1 VTDSAPAA
9 VRRRL
14 LLPGQYGPA
23 FDDGGPVVVV
33 EAREFFTTR
42 PVHRTKAHLWLS
54 ALRHRVR
61 DLGDRAEHVRV
72 DHLRDALV
80 GQDDLEVIDP
90 PSRIQRG
97 QVRHWGHG
105 TTILP
110 SRGFVTD
117 EDEFTGWA
125 AERGGRFLME
135 THYER
140 VRRREGWLMTNDAP
154 LGGAFSLDAQNRQPP
169 PRGATT
175 LGLPDPWWPTE
186 DEVDDE
192 VRADLDRWERD
203 GLVQFVGRDDRR
215 RFAVTPDEA
224 QAALDDFVAVRLGD
238 FGPYEDAVL
247 TNDWTMAHSLL
258 SVPLNLGVLDPRQAI
273 DAALAAHASGAAP
286 LASVEG
292 FVRQVAGW
300 RDYVWHLYWWL
311 GDDYGADVEALG
323 ARPPAGARPRAAAR
337 PPSGAGPAHPAGT
350 GLPAWWRELDATE
363 VDAVCLTVAL
373 DGVRDHG
380 WLHHI
385 QRLMVLGNWA
395 LQRGYDPL
403 ELTEWFTDVF
413 VDGTDWVMPANVIG
427 MSQHADGGVVATKPY
442 AAGGRYID
450 RMTDHCGGCRFD
462 PTKRLGEDAC
472 PFTAGYWAFLERA
485 EPALR
490 RNPRMHRPLQQM
502 RAMPDLAAVVAQE
515 AARQTP

>member
-1 VTDSAPAA
+1 MTDTP
-9 VRRRL
+9 RRRL
-14 LLPGQYGPA
+14 VLPGQYGPL
-23 FDDGGPVVVV
+23 FDDGGRTVVV
-33 EAREFFTTR
+33 EAREFLTAR
-42 PVHRTKAHLWLS
+42 PVRRTKAHLWLS

-61 DLGDRAEHVRV
+61 DLGDRAEHVQVER
-72 DHLRDALV
+72 LRDALV
-80 GQDDLEVIDP
+80 GQHALEVVDP
-90 PSRIQRG
+90 PSRVLRG
-97 QVRHWGHG
+97 EVRQHGHD
-105 TTILP
+105 TVVLP

-117 EDEFTGWA
+117 EDDFAAWA
-125 AERGGRFLME
+125 ADQGGRFVME

-140 VRRREGWLMTNDAP
+140 VRRREGWLMRHDAP

-175 LGLPDPWWPTE
+175 LGLPEPWSPTE
-186 DEVDDE
+186 DEVDEE

-203 GLVQFVGRDDRR
+203 GLVRFVGRDDRR
-215 RFAVTPDEA
+215 RFAVTADEA

-247 TNDWTMAHSLL
+247 TNDRTMAHSLL
-258 SVPLNLGVLDPRQAI
+258 SVPLNLGVLDPRDAI
-273 DAALAAHASGAAP
+273 GAALRAHEQGAAP

-292 FVRQVAGW
+292 FVRQIAGW

-311 GDDYGADVEALG
+311 GDDYGSDAGALG
-323 ARPPAGARPRAAAR
+323 ARPSAPEPERAGRGPAV
-337 PPSGAGPAHPAGT
+337 GAGR

-373 DGVRDHG
+373 DDLRDHG
-380 WLHHI
+380 WVHHI

-395 LQRGYDPL
+395 LQRGYDPVA
-403 ELTEWFTDVF
+403 LTGWFTDVF

-462 PTKRLGEDAC
+462 PTRRLGPDAC
-472 PFTAGYWAFLERA
+472 PFTAGYWAFLDRA
-485 EPALR
+485 EPELR
-490 RNPRMHRPLQQM
+490 RNPRMQRPLQQM
-502 RAMPDLAAVVAQE
+502 RAMPDRDRVVAQE
-515 AARQTP
+515 AARRMP

>member
-1 VTDSAPAA
+1 MTDTT
-9 VRRRL
+9 RRRL
-14 LLPGQYGPA
+14 VLPGQYGPL
-23 FDDGGPVVVV
+23 FDDGGPMVVV
-33 EAREFFTTR
+33 EAREFFTAR

-61 DLGDRAEHVRV
+61 ALGDRAEHVRV
-72 DHLRDALV
+72 DRLRDALV
-80 GQDDLEVIDP
+80 GQHGLEVVDP
-90 PSRIQRG
+90 PSRVLRG
-97 QVRHWGHG
+97 QVRHWGHD
-105 TTILP
+105 TTVLP
-110 SRGFVTD
+110 SRGFVTS
-117 EDEFTGWA
+117 EDDFAAWA
-125 AERGGRFLME
+125 AGRGGRFLME

-140 VRRREGWLMTNDAP
+140 VRRREGWLMEHDAP
-154 LGGAFSLDAQNRQPP
+154 VGGAFSLDAQNRQPP

-175 LGLPDPWWPTE
+175 LGLPDPWWPVE

-224 QAALDDFVAVRLGD
+224 RAALEDFVAVRLGD

-258 SVPLNLGVLDPRQAI
+258 SVPLNLGVLDPR
-273 DAALAAHASGAAP
+273 DAVGAAVAAYESGAAP

-292 FVRQVAGW
+292 FVRQIAGW

-311 GDDYGADVEALG
+311 GDEYGADVEALG
-323 ARPPAGARPRAAAR
+323 ARYPGPDAHDGSRSAG
-337 PPSGAGPAHPAGT
+337 GGT
-350 GLPAWWRELDATE
+350 GLPAWWRTLDAGDVE
-363 VDAVCLTVAL
+363 AVCLSVAL

-395 LQRGYDPL
+395 LQRGYDPV

-413 VDGTDWVMPANVIG
+413 VDGTDWVMPANIIG

-462 PTKRLGEDAC
+462 PTKRLGPDAC

-502 RAMPDLAAVVAQE
+502 RAMPDLEQVVAQE
-515 AARQTP
+515 AARRMP